1 LSSVRPLGAEPRT
14 EGKMIARGLLIGAA
28 LIAMGLLQ
36 VAGNGGRTTAIG
48 AVVLAVA
55 GVGWLVRH
63 QRAGADR

>member
-1 LSSVRPLGAEPRT
+1 
-14 EGKMIARGLLIGAA
+14 MIARGLLIGAA